1 MRLHVPRFGPAE
13 PRHSYVSVFVLL
25 LVMVVYAIAS
35 PETPFAR
42 FVLLALQCA
51 VLVIAAWTSGAPR
64 RVQRF
69 SILLSTIAFVLGA
82 AFVLGGGADV
92 GKMAALGGLV
102 VAVTPFV
109 MLGGLAR
116 TLREQ
121 GVTAQV
127 VFGAV
132 AMYLLLGVFFASVY
146 GALAKYGSTPVFA
159 PPNGDGNV
167 TEHYYFS
174 FVTQT
179 TVGYGDFAP
188 YNQVARA
195 SAVFQ
200 ALAGQL
206 YLVTVLAL
214 IVGNIGRGPRRRDA
228 EQG

>member
-1 MRLHVPRFGPAE
+1 MRYPRFGPSE
-13 PRHSYVSVFVLL
+13 PRHSYVSVFLLL

-42 FVLLALQCA
+42 FVLVALQCA
-51 VLVIAAWTSGAPR
+51 VLVTAAWTSGAPR

-69 SILLSTIAFVLGA
+69 AWALAVLAFLVGVGLVVGDS
-82 AFVLGGGADV
+82 ADV
-92 GKMAALGGLV
+92 GEMASIGGIV

-109 MLGGLAR
+109 MLGGLGR

-132 AMYLLLGVFFASVY
+132 ALYLLAGVFFASVY
-146 GALAKYGSTPVFA
+146 GGLAKYGHTPVFA
-159 PPNGDGNV
+159 PPNGDGTV

-195 SAVFQ
+195 TAVLQ
-200 ALAGQL
+200 ALSGQL

-214 IVGNIGRGPRRRDA
+214 IVGNLGRGPRARRTD
-228 EQG
+228 QG

>member
-1 MRLHVPRFGPAE
+1 MRAPRFGPSE
-13 PRHSYVSVFVLL
+13 PRHSYVSVFLLL

-35 PETPFAR
+35 PETQFAR
-42 FVLLALQCA
+42 FVLVALQCA
-51 VLVIAAWTSGAPR
+51 VLVVAAWTSGAPR

-69 SILLSTIAFVLGA
+69 AWLISTIAFLTGVALVLGDN
-82 AFVLGGGADV
+82 ADV
-92 GKMAALGGLV
+92 GKMASIGGLV

-109 MLGGLAR
+109 MLGGLGR

-132 AMYLLLGVFFASVY
+132 ALYLLAGVFFASVY
-146 GALAKYGSTPVFA
+146 GTLARYGSTPLFD
-159 PPNGDGNV
+159 PPNGDGTV

-188 YNQVARA
+188 YNQVAR
-195 SAVFQ
+195 SAAVLQ
-200 ALAGQL
+200 ALSGQL

-214 IVGNIGRGPRRRDA
+214 IVGNLGRGPRTRTTD
-228 EQG
+228 EG

>member
-1 MRLHVPRFGPAE
+1 MRVPRFGPAE

-25 LVMVVYAIAS
+25 VVMVLYAIAS

-42 FVLLALQCA
+42 FVLVALQCA
-51 VLVIAAWTSGAPR
+51 VLVLAAWTSGAPA

-69 SILLSTIAFVLGA
+69 AWVLAGLVFATGVGLVLGHS
-82 AFVLGGGADV
+82 ADV
-92 GKMAALGGLV
+92 GEMASIGGVV
-102 VAVTPFV
+102 VAFTPFV
-109 MLGGLAR
+109 MLGGLGR

-132 AMYLLLGVFFASVY
+132 ALYLLIGVFFASIY
-146 GALAKYGSTPVFA
+146 GGLAKFGSTPVFA
-159 PPNGDGNV
+159 APNGDGTV

-174 FVTQT
+174 FITQT

-188 YNQVARA
+188 LNQVARA
-195 SAVFQ
+195 TAVLQ
-200 ALAGQL
+200 ALTGQL

-214 IVGNIGRGPRRRDA
+214 IVGNLGRRPGRRPRD
-228 EQG
+228 QG